1 MTSPVSVYA
10 SSTARAER
18 EVRPT
23 QPALPEPDR
32 FAVAFAVVLGHES
45 GYTADPA
52 DPGNWTGGAPGRG
65 ECRGT
70 NWGISAASYPDLPIR
85 ALTPDQARAIYRRDY
100 WDRVRG
106 DRLPPPLA
114 LLVFDA
120 AVNCGVGRAGRW
132 LQGVLGVAQDGAV
145 GEVTLAALR
154 RRVERERSYGRDQ
167 VSPEDVQVRSDSPP
181 SRDGD
186 GRDPID
192 AAPSGERPHPTIE
205 AGVATLCAEF
215 QAARLLYM
223 VSLQTWQ
230 RFGGG
235 WAKRLCRLPF
245 EALRMETP

>member
-1 MTSPVSVYA
+1 MTPSISA
-10 SSTARAER
+10 FDE
-18 EVRPT
+18 
-23 QPALPEPDR
+23 
-32 FAVAFAVVLGHES
+32 AFAVVLGHEG

-106 DRLPPPLA
+106 DRLPPSLA
-114 LLVFDA
+114 LMVFDA
-120 AVNCGVGRAGRW
+120 AVNCGVGRAARW
-132 LQGVLGVAQDGAV
+132 LQGILGVAQDGVV
-145 GEVTLAALR
+145 GDITLAALAR
-154 RRVERERSYGRDQ
+154 RIGRGSRGGRPGAMEAEGRPWPGQ
-167 VSPEDVQVRSDSPP
+167 APEGSAIP
-181 SRDGD
+181 S
-186 GRDPID
+186 
-192 AAPSGERPHPTIE
+192 AEGEIFL
-205 AGVATLCAEF
+205 VCAEF

-223 VSLQTWQ
+223 ASLPTWQ

-245 EALRMETP
+245 DAVRMEMS